1 MFKALILLTVLS
13 LFYGAVWHNKPARE
27 KERATRDSN
36 RKKAPE
42 QNQSASAGT
51 LKPSRPLDR

>member
-27 KERATRDSN
+27 KDPTTRDSKN
-36 RKKAPE
+36 GGVPK
-42 QNQSASAGT
+42 
-51 LKPSRPLDR
+51 